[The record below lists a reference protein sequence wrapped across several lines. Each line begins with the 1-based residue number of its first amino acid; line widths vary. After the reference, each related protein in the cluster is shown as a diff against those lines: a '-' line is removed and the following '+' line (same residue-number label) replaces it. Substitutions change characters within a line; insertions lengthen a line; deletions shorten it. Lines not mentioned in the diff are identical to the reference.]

1 MALCTAVVDQS
12 LGMSGNVVVP
22 SAAYAM
28 AGSMLDTM
36 EADSTN
42 ESTFFFILGSPPKII
57 F

>member
-1 MALCTAVVDQS
+1 MALCNAVVDQS